1 MRGRAAPKMA
11 AQNSQGDSGN
21 TCPGLETNKRH
32 HHLQDALQQLPPE
45 IHHKMLPASRTI
57 ALRRTSKTMW
67 TAIEKADAVVQ
78 ARAGIPVPPK
88 YLYSDMHRTGQ
99 QFPDGQGLVDK
110 LNGLSM
116 WCKVKVL
123 RLKDCRL
130 GRTGAVRLAEAIA
143 SFLSASL
150 VELRLEWNAIQ
161 EGGGR
166 ALAETLRLNTTLT
179 LLNLNRN
186 CLGEGGGQALAETLC
201 ASTPRSRRSTS
212 QRMTWEKAEGRR
224 WQRHCA

>member
-1 MRGRAAPKMA
+1 MGTDADALESLSKARLQPRAHPLFFSRPGRRVCGAQDERVSARSRTLNDVPGVAEYVRGTLASFAADKMFKA
-11 AQNSQGDSGN
+11 AGKR
-21 TCPGLETNKRH
+21 CLE
-32 HHLQDALQQLPPE
+32 LQDFLSKELPPE

-150 VELRLEWNAIQ
+150 VELDLE
-161 EGGGR
+161 
-166 ALAETLRLNTTLT
+166 
-179 LLNLNRN
+179 RN
-186 CLGEGGGQALAETLC
+186 
-201 ASTPRSRRSTS
+201 
-212 QRMTWEKAEGRR
+212 
-224 WQRHCA
+224 